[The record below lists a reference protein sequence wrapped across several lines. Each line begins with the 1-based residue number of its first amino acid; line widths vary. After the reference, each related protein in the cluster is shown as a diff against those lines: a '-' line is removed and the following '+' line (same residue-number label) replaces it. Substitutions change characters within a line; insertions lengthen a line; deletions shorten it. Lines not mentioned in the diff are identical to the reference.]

1 MKIEKHSTQSMV
13 NIKGQLETADSFKA
27 LLVVY
32 LPQMIAAIGIL
43 LMGVAAVIA
52 AIR

>member
-13 NIKGQLETADSFKA
+13 NIKGQLEKTDSFKA

-32 LPQMIAAIGIL
+32 LPQVIAALGVLLIGI
-43 LMGVAAVIA
+43 AAVIS
-52 AIR
+52 AIK

>member
-13 NIKGQLETADSFKA
+13 NIKGQLEPTDSFKA

-32 LPQMIAAIGIL
+32 LPQVIAAIGIL
-43 LMGVAAVIA
+43 LIGVAAVIA
-52 AIR
+52 SLK